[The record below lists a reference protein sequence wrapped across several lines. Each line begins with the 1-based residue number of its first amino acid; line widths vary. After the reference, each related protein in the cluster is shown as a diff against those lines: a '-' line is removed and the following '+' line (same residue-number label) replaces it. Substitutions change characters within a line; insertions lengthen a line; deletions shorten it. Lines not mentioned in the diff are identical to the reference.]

1 MKRFAIAMLSASL
14 ALPAL
19 AEEIPNWREETLTG
33 DWNGARTALYERG
46 LHFDGDYK
54 ADFVRNASGGLATGN
69 RFMGLL
75 ELKLK
80 IDGEPL
86 AGWSGTTAYVHV
98 ISNLGGQANTALVG
112 SFMGVDNIEVLA
124 NSVKFL
130 HAWVEKTFWDDK
142 ASALFGVYPID
153 SEFYITD
160 TSGVFLHPSFG
171 MGAEVASSGSHGPAV
186 FPNGALG
193 VRLKLRPEPR
203 FYAQFAVTDGVP
215 GDPNNPRGTHL
226 RMGSDDGF
234 MTVAE
239 FGYLPFEAGHL
250 DEPNLPE
257 KGLPLP
263 PEEKAHERAELTGK
277 VALGIWF
284 FAPRLDDL
292 FDVDPESGTP
302 QRHYAHGAYLLAER
316 SLYVEPGQSSQG
328 LAGFA
333 RYGFTDAKVSPLAY
347 SWSLGL
353 TYTGLLPGRDDD
365 VLGFAAT
372 LARASEQFREAN
384 APLETTETAFELTY
398 RAKLVPWLTLQP
410 TLQRIVNPGF
420 DPALGDAW
428 VGLLRAEITF

>member
-1 MKRFAIAMLSASL
+1 M
-14 ALPAL
+14 
-19 AEEIPNWREETLTG
+19 
-33 DWNGARTALYERG
+33 
-46 LHFDGDYK
+46 
-54 ADFVRNASGGLATGN
+54 
-69 RFMGLL
+69 
-75 ELKLK
+75 
-80 IDGEPL
+80 
-86 AGWSGTTAYVHV
+86 
-98 ISNLGGQANTALVG
+98 
-112 SFMGVDNIEVLA
+112 
-124 NSVKFL
+124 
-130 HAWVEKTFWDDK
+130 
-142 ASALFGVYPID
+142 
-153 SEFYITD
+153 
-160 TSGVFLHPSFG
+160 
-171 MGAEVASSGSHGPAV
+171 

-193 VRLKLRPEPR
+193 ARLKLRPEPR

-292 FDVDPESGTP
+292 FDVDPEGTP

-333 RYGFTDAKVSPLAY
+333 RYGFTDAKVSPLTY

-398 RAKLVPWLTLQP
+398 RAKLAPWLALQP

-428 VGLLRAEITF
+428 VGLLRAEITL